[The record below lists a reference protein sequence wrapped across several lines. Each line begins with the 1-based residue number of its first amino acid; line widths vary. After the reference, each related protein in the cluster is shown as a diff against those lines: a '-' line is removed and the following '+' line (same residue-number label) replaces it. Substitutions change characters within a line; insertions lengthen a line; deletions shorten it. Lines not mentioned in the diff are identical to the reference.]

1 MLIAKLLFVISL
13 LGVYLAACFFLLA
26 DSFPPMWGVL
36 LVALHAL
43 YSWCI
48 IWFYAYLKVQNSGNL
63 VYLLIPVLSTT
74 STLGIAIWL
83 VFQPEAACRKRL
95 QR

>member
-1 MLIAKLLFVISL
+1 MLIAKLLLVISL
-13 LGVYLAACFFLLA
+13 LVVYLAACFFLLA
-26 DSFPPMWGVL
+26 DSFPPVCGML
-36 LVALHAL
+36 FVALHAI

-48 IWFYAYLKVQNSGNL
+48 IWFYAYLKVQNGGNL
-63 VYLLIPVLSTT
+63 VYLLIPILSTT

-83 VFQPEAACRKRL
+83 IFRPEATLRKRF